1 MEHRYHHSN
10 TNNNSNNQ
18 RIIFTPNSN
27 SYSSLLSNN
36 DNNNH
41 VREYPK
47 IPQKQQSNEIF
58 LDHNKPS
65 SSELLHDRSQEITWL
80 FFRDSKWIPFQSN
93 NHHKIEQAFALGGI
107 YVDINDINFP
117 HLKSIRV
124 FPTRMY
130 LSYLGMKYRL
140 SCVIQGS

>member
-1 MEHRYHHSN
+1 MDHHYHH
-10 TNNNSNNQ
+10 NNNSRRN
-18 RIIFTPNSN
+18 IYSN
-27 SYSSLLSNN
+27 PFSNN
-36 DNNNH
+36 NLC
-41 VREYPK
+41 EYPK
-47 IPQKQQSNEIF
+47 TLQKPNKIM
-58 LDHNKPS
+58 LVDHYNHS
-65 SSELLHDRSQEITWL
+65 SSELHHDRSQEITWL
-80 FFRDSKWIPFQSN
+80 FFRDNKWVPFQSN
-93 NHHKIEQAFALGGI
+93 NHHKIEQVFTLGGI